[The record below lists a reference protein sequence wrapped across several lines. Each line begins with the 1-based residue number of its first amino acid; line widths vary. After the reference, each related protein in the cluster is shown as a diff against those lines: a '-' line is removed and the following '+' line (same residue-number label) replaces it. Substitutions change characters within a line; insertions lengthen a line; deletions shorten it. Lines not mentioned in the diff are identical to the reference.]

1 MNPEIARQFENI
13 VCGTEVQ
20 IPEQVKAMIE
30 DSLEKARTL
39 YEGMSP
45 NIKAGAKAYGDVV
58 EALQTGS
65 KALGEQLLKN
75 ATANVDATFNAA
87 HAVARA
93 RTIPEVVSIQ
103 TQFGQQ
109 QMARMAEQMHALFD
123 LTTKLGSE
131 TAVGL
136 SAMVGAATAHPAKR

>member
-1 MNPEIARQFENI
+1 MH
-13 VCGTEVQ
+13 
-20 IPEQVKAMIE
+20 IPEQVKATIE
-30 DSLEKARTL
+30 DSLEKARTI

-45 NIKAGAKAYGDVV
+45 TIQAGAKAYGDVV
-58 EALQTGS
+58 ETLQTGIR
-65 KALGEQLLKN
+65 ALSEQLLKN
-75 ATANVDATFNAA
+75 ATANVDAAFDTA

-103 TQFGQQ
+103 TQFSQQ

-131 TAVGL
+131 TVVSL
-136 SAMVGAATAHPAKR
+136 SAVVGAAVAQPAKR